1 MSSTVIHPPRHR
13 EADQPSPPAG
23 DPAWARPALL
33 VLLAA
38 TALLYL
44 WRLGDSGYANSFYS
58 AAVQASTKS
67 WKAFFFGSFDS
78 SSFITVDKP
87 PVSLWVMDLSA
98 RIFGVNAWSILVPQ
112 ALEGVAAVGLLY
124 ATVRRY
130 AGVAAGLIAGAVL
143 ALTPVAVL
151 MFRFNNPD
159 ALLTLLLVGSAY
171 TLLRALERGST
182 RWLLATSPILGT
194 AFLTKMAQALI
205 VVPVFAVVYLLVAPT
220 PVRRR
225 LGQLA
230 GAAAVLVVASGW
242 WVAIV
247 ELVPASARPYIGG
260 SQDNSLLNL
269 IFGYNGV
276 GRLTGNETGSVG
288 GGPAGAAGR
297 WGATGWTRLFGA
309 DMGTQISWLLPTAIV
324 LGAAIFWYTRRR
336 PRTDLTRAA
345 GLVFAGW
352 LGLTGVIFSLAQ
364 GIIHPYYTVALAP
377 PIAALIGMGAV
388 ICWRERS
395 AAWARAALAAAAL
408 AAGVWGYVLLDRTPS
423 FQPALRLLV
432 LAGAV
437 VAAAGL
443 LGVDRLR
450 GRIVAAVAAL
460 AIAASLGG
468 SAAYALETAST
479 PHSGAI
485 PTAGPAATAGFT
497 GGGRGTPPAGGQ
509 APRGVPGAG
518 GGFGGTPPQ
527 GAFPGGGAT
536 TGRPGARTGGN
547 GAGGLLDASSPSS
560 GLTKLLETDASSY
573 RWVAA
578 TVGANQAAGYQLATG
593 DAVMAIGGFNGSDPA
608 PTLAQFKK
616 YVRQGA
622 IHYFI
627 AGGMGG
633 GSGQGTSGRIASWVE
648 AHFPKQTV
656 GGVTVYDLTQTSR
669 SA

>member
-1 MSSTVIHPPRHR
+1 MSSTLI
-13 EADQPSPPAG
+13 SPPAHHEAEAAERRAG
-23 DPAWARPALL
+23 EPAWARPALILLL
-33 VLLAA
+33 VA
-38 TALLYL
+38 TAVLYL

-78 SSFITVDKP
+78 SNFITVDKP

-130 AGVAAGLIAGAVL
+130 AGAAAGLIAGAVL
-143 ALTPVAVL
+143 AVTPVAVL

-159 ALLTLLLVGSAY
+159 ALLTLLLAASAY
-171 TLLRALERGST
+171 TLLRASERGST
-182 RWLLATSPILGT
+182 GWLLVTSAILGT

-205 VVPVFAVVYLLVAPT
+205 VVPVFALVYLVVAPT

-225 LGQLA
+225 LWQLA
-230 GAAAVLVVASGW
+230 AAAAALVVASGW

-260 SQDNSLLNL
+260 SQDNSLLDL
-269 IFGYNGV
+269 IFGYNGF

-297 WGATGWTRLFGA
+297 WGATGWTRLFGS

-324 LGAAIFWYTRRR
+324 LGAAIFWYSRRW

-352 LGLTGVIFSLAQ
+352 LGLTGVIFSFAQ

-377 PIAALIGMGAV
+377 PIAALVGMGAV
-388 ICWRERS
+388 ICWRERA
-395 AAWARAALAAAAL
+395 AAWARCALAAATL
-408 AAGVWGYVLLDRTPS
+408 AAGVWSYVLLDRTPS
-423 FQPALRLLV
+423 FHPELRVVVV
-432 LAGAV
+432 LAAL
-437 VAAAGL
+437 VAAAAL
-443 LGVDRLR
+443 LGIDRLR
-450 GRIVAAVAAL
+450 GRIVVAVAAL
-460 AIAASLGG
+460 AIAAAVGG
-468 SAAYALETAST
+468 SAAYALETASS

-485 PTAGPAATAGFT
+485 PTAGPTASGFP
-497 GGGRGTPPAGGQ
+497 GAGRGTPPAGGQ
-509 APRGVPGAG
+509 AFPGGTPGAVG
-518 GGFGGTPPQ
+518 GLVGRPPQ
-527 GAFPGGGAT
+527 GALAGGRMMGRT
-536 TGRPGARTGGN
+536 GGRPGGN

-560 GLTKLLETDASSY
+560 ALTKLLAADASSY

-578 TVGANQAAGYQLATG
+578 TVGANQAAGYELATG

-608 PTLAQFKK
+608 PTLAQFTE
-616 YVRQGA
+616 YVHRGA

-633 GSGQGTSGRIASWVE
+633 GGQGTNGSIAAWV
-648 AHFPKQTV
+648 AQHFQSKTV
-656 GGVTVYDLTQTSR
+656 GGVTVYDLTQGG
-669 SA
+669 

>member
-1 MSSTVIHPPRHR
+1 MSSTLIR
-13 EADQPSPPAG
+13 EPHSRESDRPSRPAG
-23 DPAWARPALL
+23 DPAWARPALV

-78 SSFITVDKP
+78 SNFITVDKP
-87 PVSLWVMDLSA
+87 PASLWVMDLSA

-124 ATVRRY
+124 AIVRRY
-130 AGVAAGLIAGAVL
+130 AGAAAGLIAGAVL

-159 ALLTLLLVGSAY
+159 SLLTLLLVGSAY
-171 TLLRALERGST
+171 TLLRALEHGST
-182 RWLLATSPILGT
+182 RWLLATSAILGT

-205 VVPVFAVVYLLVAPT
+205 VIPVFAVVYLLVAPT

-225 LGQLA
+225 LWQLA
-230 GAAAVLVVASGW
+230 AAAGTLVVASGW

-247 ELVPASARPYIGG
+247 ALVPASARPYIGG

-269 IFGYNGV
+269 IFGYNGF

-297 WGATGWTRLFGA
+297 WGATGWTRLFGS
-309 DMGTQISWLLPTAIV
+309 DMGTQISWLLPTAII
-324 LGAAIFWYTRRR
+324 LGAAILWSTRRR

-352 LGLTGVIFSLAQ
+352 LGLTGVIFSFAQ

-377 PIAALIGMGAV
+377 PIAGLVGIGAV
-388 ICWRERS
+388 ICWLERS
-395 AAWARAALAAAAL
+395 AVRARAGLAAATL
-408 AAGVWGYVLLDRTPS
+408 AAGAWGYVLLDRTPS
-423 FQPALRLLV
+423 FHPELRVLV
-432 LAGAV
+432 LAGGV
-437 VAAAGL
+437 VAAAAL
-443 LGVDRLR
+443 LGIDRLR
-450 GRIVAAVAAL
+450 GRIVVAVATL
-460 AIAASLGG
+460 AIAASVGG

-485 PTAGPAATAGFT
+485 PTAGPSTSGFPGAG
-497 GGGRGTPPAGGQ
+497 RSTPPTRGQ
-509 APRGVPGAG
+509 AQGGIPGAG
-518 GGFGGTPPQ
+518 GGFGGTAPQ
-527 GAFPGGGAT
+527 GPAQGGLGTGRLGTRPGGK
-536 TGRPGARTGGN
+536 
-547 GAGGLLDASSPSS
+547 GAGGLLDASSPS
-560 GLTKLLETDASSY
+560 GALTKLLETDASSY
-573 RWVAA
+573 RWAAA

-593 DAVMAIGGFNGSDPA
+593 DAVMAIGGFNGSDPT
-608 PTLAQFKK
+608 PTLAQFKA

-627 AGGMGG
+627 AGGTGA
-633 GSGQGTSGRIASWVE
+633 GSGQGTSGTIAAWV
-648 AHFPKQTV
+648 AQHFASKTV
-656 GGVTVYDLTQTSR
+656 GGVTVYDLTQATGT
-669 SA
+669 A

>member
-1 MSSTVIHPPRHR
+1 MSSTLIERATRP
-13 EADQPSPPAG
+13 EADAAERPAG
-23 DPAWARPALL
+23 DPAWARPALILLL
-33 VLLAA
+33 VA
-38 TALLYL
+38 TAALYL
-44 WRLGDSGYANSFYS
+44 WRLGDSGYANPFYS
-58 AAVQASTKS
+58 TAVQAGTKS

-78 SSFITVDKP
+78 SNFITVDKP

-112 ALEGVAAVGLLY
+112 AIEGVAAVGLLY

-130 AGVAAGLIAGAVL
+130 AGAAAGLIAGGVL

-171 TLLRALERGST
+171 TLLRATEHGST
-182 RWLLATSPILGT
+182 RWLLATSAILGT

-205 VVPVFAVVYLLVAPT
+205 VVPVFALVYLLAAPT
-220 PVRRR
+220 PLRRR
-225 LGQLA
+225 LWQLA
-230 GAAAVLVVASGW
+230 AAAGTLVVASGW

-260 SQDNSLLNL
+260 SRDNSLLDL
-269 IFGYNGV
+269 ILGYNGF

-297 WGATGWTRLFGA
+297 WGATGWTRLFGS

-324 LGAAIFWYTRRR
+324 LGAAVLWYTRRR

-352 LGLTGVIFSLAQ
+352 LGLTGVIFSFAQ

-395 AAWARAALAAAAL
+395 AVWARGSLAAATL
-408 AAGVWGYVLLDRTPS
+408 AAGVWGYALLDRTPS
-423 FQPALRLLV
+423 FQPELRVLV
-432 LAGAV
+432 VAGALAGA
-437 VAAAGL
+437 AAL

-450 GRIVAAVAAL
+450 GRIVIAVAAL
-460 AIAASLGG
+460 AIAASVGG

-485 PTAGPAATAGFT
+485 PTAGPAASGFPAPAGAPLRPAARASPAGRRRRACSPAAAWGHPVHGPAGTA
-497 GGGRGTPPAGGQ
+497 PPACSMRARRA
-509 APRGVPGAG
+509 AP
-518 GGFGGTPPQ
+518 
-527 GAFPGGGAT
+527 
-536 TGRPGARTGGN
+536 
-547 GAGGLLDASSPSS
+547 
-560 GLTKLLETDASSY
+560 
-573 RWVAA
+573 
-578 TVGANQAAGYQLATG
+578 
-593 DAVMAIGGFNGSDPA
+593 
-608 PTLAQFKK
+608 
-616 YVRQGA
+616 
-622 IHYFI
+622 
-627 AGGMGG
+627 
-633 GSGQGTSGRIASWVE
+633 
-648 AHFPKQTV
+648 
-656 GGVTVYDLTQTSR
+656 
-669 SA
+669 